1 MDHPL
6 CFQSRVR
13 RGLLPVVLAVL
24 FGAGSIA
31 GCGTTGPQSTSAW
44 TEGEVVSLP
53 PAPREFRAAWIAT
66 VDNIDWPSEPGLPVE
81 QQKAELRRMLDQAA
95 ALNLNAVIFQ
105 VRPHADAL
113 YDSPH
118 EPWSYYLTGRQG
130 QAPDPAYDPL
140 RFAVREA
147 HERGL
152 ELHAWFN
159 PYRAGHPA
167 DTSALSPTH
176 VSQTHPEWVRT
187 YGDYLWLDPGVP
199 AARDHTHRVIMDVV
213 ERYAID
219 GVHFDDYFYPY
230 PSYADGAPFP
240 DSASWARA
248 RRNGWTGSRADWR
261 RHNVDRLVERLYRSI
276 KATDPQ
282 VKFGISPFGIW
293 RPDHPPGVVVVD
305 AYSQLYA
312 DARKWL
318 RKGWVDYMTP
328 QLYYRTDQYGYPYP
342 IMLRWW
348 IEQNRQGR
356 HVWPGLYTSR
366 VRMAGD
372 RHWSDRHLLGQI
384 YTARSHP
391 GASGQV
397 HFSMQALMPLP
408 DSVLIHAG
416 TDSAAVAPAT
426 DTLTADSVIVS
437 ERPADSV
444 TVDSSSVDF
453 LSLLQQRPG
462 PSHLRATARL
472 LERLPTEPYDTPA
485 LVPASP
491 WLDDEPPARPVLTLR
506 ERADHLRFTMEP
518 AGPQTVRWWVVR
530 YRRRAEWTIDI
541 VPGPTR
547 TYQLD
552 LGASGPA
559 PEIIAVSAVDRAGN
573 ESPAMV
579 LRRWA
584 AQPGWPASTWR

>member
-1 MDHPL
+1 M
-6 CFQSRVR
+6 
-13 RGLLPVVLAVL
+13 
-24 FGAGSIA
+24 
-31 GCGTTGPQSTSAW
+31 
-44 TEGEVVSLP
+44 VSLP

-66 VDNIDWPSEPGLPVE
+66 VANIDWPSEPGLPVE

-118 EPWSYYLTGRQG
+118 EPWSYYLTGTQG
-130 QAPDPAYDPL
+130 RAPDPLYDPL
-140 RFAVREA
+140 QFAVEEA

-167 DTSALSPTH
+167 DSSALAPTH
-176 VSQTHPEWVRT
+176 VGQTHPEWVRA

-199 AARDHTHRVIMDVV
+199 EARDHTHRVIMDVV

-261 RHNVDRLVERLYRSI
+261 RHNVDQLVERLYRSI

-293 RPDHPPGVVVVD
+293 RPDHPPGVVGFD
-305 AYSQLYA
+305 AYAELYA

-318 RKGWVDYMTP
+318 REGWVDYMTP

-342 IMLRWW
+342 VMLRWW
-348 IEQNRQGR
+348 IEQNRHDR
-356 HVWPGLYTSR
+356 HIWPGLYTSR
-366 VRMAGD
+366 VGMEGD
-372 RHWSDRHLLGQI
+372 RHWTDRHLIGQI

-391 GASGQV
+391 GAGGQV

-408 DSVLIHAG
+408 DSVLVHAD
-416 TDSAAVAPAT
+416 TDSAAVAPVT
-426 DTLTADSVIVS
+426 DTLTADSVIVA
-437 ERPADSV
+437 ERPVDSV
-444 TVDSSSVDF
+444 AVDSSSADSV
-453 LSLLQQRPG
+453 SVPHHQPG
-462 PSHLRATARL
+462 PASLRATARL
-472 LERLPTEPYDTPA
+472 LDRLPTEPYDTPA

-491 WLDDEPPARPVLTLR
+491 WLDAEPPARPILTLR
-506 ERADHLRFTMEP
+506 ERADRLRFTMEP
-518 AGPQTVRWWVVR
+518 AGPQTVRRWVVR
-530 YRRRAEWTIDI
+530 YRHDGEWTIDV

-552 LGASGPA
+552 LGASTPA
-559 PEIIAVSAVDRAGN
+559 PSIIAVSAVDRAGN
-573 ESPAMV
+573 EGPAIV

-584 AQPGWPASTWR
+584 AQPGRPAATRP